1 MDISPFSYPF
11 NVFIGKAH
19 SFQIS
24 NRNVFISTGHVLDKG
39 FVFVNDGLNSGNGLI
54 AGIFKEVCHRLCGVT
69 ELFIKLF
76 KSLVLLGYLGSVLR
90 AVGLQFGYLV
100 IVLLNKIF
108 ALFLVVAELE

>member
-1 MDISPFSYPF
+1 M
-11 NVFIGKAH
+11 
-19 SFQIS
+19 
-24 NRNVFISTGHVLDKG
+24 
-39 FVFVNDGLNSGNGLI
+39 
-54 AGIFKEVCHRLCGVT
+54 T

-108 ALFLVVAELE
+108 ALFLVVAELNEILLSCFFVGFKFGFTC